1 MKKLLILVL
10 FLLSCGVNDRRLI
23 VGTFQRYCDGE
34 KVGGPCLMQRIFNS
48 DKTYCKKGYDY
59 RGLSWERIG
68 KWSISRNT
76 IIVIRDSTR
85 ELDTTATTTGHTYK
99 VDRFQPD
106 TAKILFRNLDEDK
119 IELFYEADDDAPAH
133 WETWKRVK

>member
-34 KVGGPCLMQRIFNS
+34 KVGGPCLMQRLFNS
-48 DKTYCKKGYDY
+48 DKTYYKKGYDY
-59 RGLSWERIG
+59 RGLAWELIG
-68 KWSISRNT
+68 KWNISRNT

-85 ELDTTATTTGHTYK
+85 ELDTTDHTYK
-99 VDRFQPD
+99 VNAGFDLGSD